1 MTLPPITHPQLIVGQ
16 PFGSYQAAPGLNW
29 SRLKHAV
36 RSPLHYRAALDG
48 ELRDSSVGPEYSAM
62 HAAILEPQTF
72 ASAYGVWPGRR
83 AGADFE
89 AAQAADPRRVWLS
102 QGEAELVS
110 AVRDA
115 VHAHPVAGP
124 LVRGVGAVKALAEL
138 SMYWSENGRRMKG
151 RADLVLIKP
160 DEVQIVDLKA
170 VPSIRPRQIA
180 AEITRKLYHAQEAH
194 YAAGL
199 AACLGALGVHRPI
212 RGLILAY
219 ETRPCPDVAVYDLGT
234 ADSDGPLW
242 VGAEVRGEALAAVE
256 AAEKSGAW
264 PGQVP
269 ELAQLHLP
277 SWAYD
282 EADDESAGDV

>member
-1 MTLPPITHPQLIVGQ
+1 VSAAAQLIVGQ
-16 PFGSYQAAPGLNW
+16 PFAAYQAAEGLNW

-36 RSPLHYRAALDG
+36 RSPLHYRAALAG

-72 ASAYGVWPGRR
+72 ATAYGTWPGRR

-102 QGEAELVS
+102 QGEADLVA

-115 VHAHPVAGP
+115 VHAHPVGGP
-124 LVRGVGAVKALAEL
+124 LVRGVGAARALPEL
-138 SMYWSENGRRMKG
+138 SMYWTESGRRMKG
-151 RADLVLIKP
+151 RGDLVLVFP
-160 DEVQIVDLKA
+160 DEVVLIDLKA

-180 AEITRKLYHAQEAH
+180 AEVTRRLYHAQLAH

-199 AACLGALGVHRPI
+199 GACLGALGLRRPI

-256 AAEKSGAW
+256 AAEVSGVW
-264 PGQVP
+264 QGQAP
-269 ELAQLHLP
+269 DLQPLNLP

>member
-1 MTLPPITHPQLIVGQ
+1 MSAAAQLIVGQ
-16 PFGSYQAAPGLNW
+16 PFAAYQAAEGLNW

-36 RSPLHYRAALDG
+36 RSPLHYRAALAG

-72 ASAYGVWPGRR
+72 ATAYGTWPGRR

-102 QGEAELVS
+102 QGEADLVA

-115 VHAHPVAGP
+115 VHAHPVGGP
-124 LVRGVGAVKALAEL
+124 LVRGVGAARALPEL
-138 SMYWSENGRRMKG
+138 SMYWTESGRRMKG
-151 RADLVLIKP
+151 RGDLVLVFP
-160 DEVQIVDLKA
+160 DEVVLIDLKA

-180 AEITRKLYHAQEAH
+180 AEVTRRLYHAQLAH

-199 AACLGALGVHRPI
+199 GACLGALGLRRPI

-256 AAEKSGAW
+256 AAEVSGVW
-264 PGQVP
+264 QGQAP
-269 ELAQLHLP
+269 DLQPLNLP